1 MSLIFVGYDS
11 EEIDFSH
18 FSNTNDTQPIKS
30 KPYIK
35 DNGIF
40 AISDSAITTNE
51 GKKTLLTGFRKIYD
65 ITVKL
70 WEPSFSPGWDF
81 TGYHHIHSRYNIIVG
96 FVGSTLVAQHIL
108 NGITGHLEHLKIS
121 CKKRPVNSLQKIE
134 YIVNL
139 PCEDNVLVNPPMLT
153 QWDETTFTPRDF
165 EGLITGE
172 FLAHVIEHSINAS
185 IRSAREHRLDYEEF
199 QQMFTDIFC
208 GVYCPIEREHQVYIF
223 RMKAKEEDGIM
234 IAYTEKGRLSKDDI
248 AVLGMRAD
256 FEQDAKDIFTEAKE
270 NGKNI
275 VVALENF
282 MSDCIDKVHSGG
294 SSEIDRP
301 IVNKRLDQ
309 GLVTKK
315 NI

>member
-1 MSLIFVGYDS
+1 MSLIFVGYDT
-11 EEIDFSH
+11 EEVDLSQWGQ
-18 FSNTNDTQPIKS
+18 TNEIQSINAEPFIADK
-30 KPYIK
+30 
-35 DNGIF
+35 GIF

-65 ITVKL
+65 ITAKL
-70 WEPSFSPGWDF
+70 WEPSFSPGGDF

-139 PCEDNVLVNPPMLT
+139 PCEDNVLVHPPMLT

-165 EGLITGE
+165 EGLITGK
-172 FLAHVIEHSINAS
+172 FLAHAIEHSINAS

-199 QQMFTDIFC
+199 KQMYTDIFC
-208 GVYCPIEREHQVYIF
+208 GVYCPISREHQVYIF
-223 RMKAKEEDGIM
+223 RMKAKEEDGVM
-234 IAYTEKGRLSKDDI
+234 IAYTEMEKLSKNDI
-248 AVLGMRAD
+248 AVLGMRLD
-256 FEQDAKDIFTEAKE
+256 FEQDAKEIFMKVKH
-270 NGKNI
+270 NGDNAVI
-275 VVALENF
+275 ALENF
-282 MSDCIDKVHSGG
+282 MSDCIDKVHSRG

-301 IVNKRLDQ
+301 IVSKRLEQ
-309 GLVTKK
+309 GLITKK

>member
-1 MSLIFVGYDS
+1 MSLIFVGYDT
-11 EEIDFSH
+11 EKVDFSRWGRTKEIQ
-18 FSNTNDTQPIKS
+18 SINLE
-30 KPYIK
+30 PYIVDK
-35 DNGIF
+35 CVF
-40 AISDSAITTNE
+40 AISDSAITINE

-65 ITVKL
+65 ITAKL
-70 WEPSFSPGWDF
+70 WEPSFSPGGDF
-81 TGYHHIHSRYNIIVG
+81 IGYHHVHSQYNLIIG

-121 CKKRPVNSLQKIE
+121 CKERVPNSLQEIE

-139 PCEDNVLVNPPMLT
+139 PCVYNVLSDSPVLN
-153 QWDETTFTPRDF
+153 QWDETTFAPANF
-165 EGLITGE
+165 NGLISGE
-172 FLAHVIEHSINAS
+172 FLANSIEHSINAS
-185 IRSAREHRLDYEEF
+185 IKSAREHRLDYDEF
-199 QQMFTDIFC
+199 KQMFTDIFC

-234 IAYTEKGRLSKDDI
+234 IAYTEKEKLSKDDI

-256 FEQDAKDIFTEAKE
+256 FEQDAKDIFTKAKE
-270 NGKNI
+270 NGENV

-282 MSDCIDKVHSGG
+282 MSDCIDKVHSRG

-301 IVNKRLDQ
+301 IVSKRLDQ
-309 GLVTKK
+309 GLIKKK